1 MHITH
6 IEYKDVLA
14 WLYTSL
20 DVYRSGSVSA
30 VNTTMGGFAGTIA
43 NMTTEIL
50 DTVNTVTL

>member
-20 DVYRSGSVSA
+20 DVYRSGSFSA